1 MRRPRAAPRARRSA
15 TRRPCVEARAQ
26 ERQSRFRSSWDARET
41 GNDKDFLHNL
51 GSADYNTNVDVGQS
65 AALGLDHHITGNFLG
80 TKSDIADGSLRK
92 YEFRTFN
99 NIVGDYYVSPRFLE
113 KVAMHFAKNYMAA
126 MGCFDSKVKV
136 PLVLGVWGPKGM
148 GKTFQCELAFK
159 QMGIEAVVMSA
170 GELEHEWAG
179 TPGRL
184 IRERYRKAGDMSK
197 VRGTMTC
204 LMINDIDAG
213 LGHFGHTQVTVN
225 NQIVIGTLMNICD
238 DPTRVSI
245 GQDWIEQDVVRR
257 TPIVVTG
264 NDFSKMFA
272 PLIRDGRMEKFYW
285 EPTDDDVT
293 AILFQMYKDDG
304 MVYEDMQRLRMRF
317 PGQPLDFFGAI
328 RASTYDGQIREWIKR
343 DVGIEIDPNKE
354 SLTEMSKRLVQ
365 GIDLPQFEPVRMTLD
380 MLFAEGE
387 RLIAEQE
394 LVASTHLASEYLKST
409 GSGGPGLG
417 ISLG

>member
-1 MRRPRAAPRARRSA
+1 
-15 TRRPCVEARAQ
+15 
-26 ERQSRFRSSWDARET
+26 
-41 GNDKDFLHNL
+41 
-51 GSADYNTNVDVGQS
+51 
-65 AALGLDHHITGNFLG
+65 
-80 TKSDIADGSLRK
+80 
-92 YEFRTFN
+92 
-99 NIVGDYYVSPRFLE
+99 
-113 KVAMHFAKNYMAA
+113 
-126 MGCFDSKVKV
+126 
-136 PLVLGVWGPKGM
+136 
-148 GKTFQCELAFK
+148 
-159 QMGIEAVVMSA
+159 
-170 GELEHEWAG
+170 
-179 TPGRL
+179 
-184 IRERYRKAGDMSK
+184 
-197 VRGTMTC
+197 
-204 LMINDIDAG
+204 
-213 LGHFGHTQVTVN
+213 
-225 NQIVIGTLMNICD
+225 
-238 DPTRVSI
+238 
-245 GQDWIEQDVVRR
+245 
-257 TPIVVTG
+257 
-264 NDFSKMFA
+264 MFA